1 MCAMYTSIPPQQK
14 SEKAPKRAWI
24 IVALLVISGIAV
36 VGRLVQLQIVQHEH
50 WLTVANTIQEQ
61 TVDLLPRRGT
71 IYDRNGVA
79 LAYDVKA
86 TAIAID
92 SFNMTNP
99 EAICKILSDELNRP
113 IGELEKLVYRQ
124 RYFTWI
130 DRSVDLEAAK
140 EIKKRVA
147 KADANGLIFID
158 TWKRCYP
165 QGDLASNIIGF
176 VGTDGHGLE
185 GIELAYDDELAGTS
199 AQVHVV
205 KGADG
210 RTYQTETIQEGQP
223 GDDVHLTIDSD
234 LQFICE
240 QEIDGGVT
248 RYRANTGFM
257 ILMDPNTGEILAMA
271 QDRRYDLNKFWS
283 STATQRNNLATGFLF
298 EPGSTFKAFAG
309 LAALDCGVVKPSDAF
324 NGNDGINIA
333 GHVIHNSDHESF
345 GTVTFAKT
353 IKYSINTAMIRVAQQ
368 LGEDRLYNFLADL
381 GFGRATGIE
390 LPGEVNGILRNVSKW
405 SRLALASTAI
415 GQSVGVTGVQLVR
428 AMATVANGG
437 KVLVPHIVKKVG
449 DRATEIPTV
458 LRTVAAPASAATMRS
473 LMRAVVK
480 DGTAPWADL
489 PGFEVA
495 GKTGTA
501 QKAVPGK
508 GYVDGKYT
516 SLFSGFFPADS
527 PKYLGLV
534 VLDEVKTTPVWGGYT
549 AGAIFHNAASRLV
562 LAEHVAPVASI
573 EGQQVHY
580 SASTQPSLDTR
591 VSSIAPPPAWL
602 KLP

>member
-1 MCAMYTSIPPQQK
+1 M
-14 SEKAPKRAWI
+14 RAWVVI
-24 IVALLVISGIAV
+24 ALLAIAGIAV
-36 VGRLVQLQIVQHEH
+36 VGRLVQLQIVQHDQ
-50 WLTVANTIQEQ
+50 WLTVASAIQEQ

-71 IYDRNGVA
+71 IYDRNGVP
-79 LAYDVKA
+79 LAFDVKA

-99 EAICKILSDELNRP
+99 DAICEILSDELNRP
-113 IGELEKLVYRQ
+113 IDEIDKLVYRP

-140 EIKKRVA
+140 AIERRVA
-147 KADANGLIFID
+147 EANANGLILID

-176 VGTDGHGLE
+176 VGMDGHGLE
-185 GIELAYDDELAGTS
+185 GIELAYDDELAGMS

-210 RTYQTETIQEGQP
+210 RTYHTEMLQEGEP
-223 GDDVHLTIDSD
+223 GDDVYLTIDSN

-240 QEIDGGVT
+240 EEIDSGVS
-248 RYRANTGFM
+248 RFRANTGFT
-257 ILMDPNTGEILAMA
+257 ILLDPNTGDVLAMA

-283 STATQRNNLATGFLF
+283 STAAQRNNLATGFMF

-309 LAALDCGVVKPSDAF
+309 LAALDCGVVKPSDTF

-333 GHVIHNSDHESF
+333 GHVIHNSDNESF

-353 IKYSINTAMIRVAQQ
+353 IQYSINVAMIRVAQL
-368 LGEDRLYNFLADL
+368 LGEDRLYNFLVEL
-381 GFGRATGIE
+381 GFGKTTGIE
-390 LPGEVNGILRNVSKW
+390 LPGEVNGILRNVNKW
-405 SRLALASTAI
+405 SKLALASTAI
-415 GQSVGVTGVQLVR
+415 GQSVGVTGIQLVR
-428 AMATVANGG
+428 AMAAVANGG
-437 KVLVPHIVKKVG
+437 KVLAPHIVKKVG
-449 DRATEIPTV
+449 SETTDTTTV
-458 LRTVAAPASAATMRS
+458 LHNVAASTSCDTMCS

-501 QKAVPGK
+501 QKAVPGQ

-516 SLFSGFFPADS
+516 SLFAGFFPADA

-549 AGAIFHNAASRLV
+549 AGAIFHDAASRFV
-562 LAEHVAPVASI
+562 LAEHIAPVASLQ
-573 EGQQVHY
+573 GQGEQYKVPTP
-580 SASTQPSLDTR
+580 STQAAKL
-591 VSSIAPPPAWL
+591 SSGTSPPAWL
-602 KLP
+602 QLP

>member
-1 MCAMYTSIPPQQK
+1 MCAMYTSLPKEQK
-14 SEKAPKRAWI
+14 NEKTSARGWI
-24 IVALLVISGIAV
+24 IIVLLVIGGIAV
-36 VGRLVQLQIVQHEH
+36 VGRLVQLQIVQHDH
-50 WLTVANTIQEQ
+50 WMALASTIQEQ

-99 EAICKILSDELNRP
+99 EAICQILSEELNRP
-113 IGELEKLVYRQ
+113 FGEIERLVYRP

-140 EIKKRVA
+140 EIRRRVSEA
-147 KADANGLIFID
+147 NANGLIFID

-199 AQVHVV
+199 AKIHVV

-210 RTYQTETIQEGQP
+210 RTYHTETIQAGEP
-223 GDDVHLTIDSD
+223 GDDVYLTLDSD

-240 QEIDGGVT
+240 KEIDSGVT

-257 ILMDPNTGEILAMA
+257 ILIDPNTGEVLAMA
-271 QDRRYDLNKFWS
+271 QDRRYDLNRFWA
-283 STATQRNNLATGFLF
+283 STAQQRKNLATGFLF

-309 LAALDCGVVKPSDAF
+309 LAALDCGAVVPSDTF

-353 IKYSINTAMIRVAQQ
+353 IKYSINTAMIRVAQL
-368 LGEDRLYNFLADL
+368 LGEDRLYNFLVDL
-381 GFGRATGIE
+381 GFGKATGIE
-390 LPGEVNGILRNVSKW
+390 LPGEVNGILRDVSKW
-405 SRLALASTAI
+405 SKLALASTAI

-449 DRATEIPTV
+449 DKATEIPTV
-458 LRTVAAPASAATMRS
+458 LRTVAAPASAATNCASHGSGCGGSGACLRVMVD
-473 LMRAVVK
+473 RADPMGSQRQSG
-480 DGTAPWADL
+480 DGPPWSAR
-489 PGFEVA
+489 
-495 GKTGTA
+495 
-501 QKAVPGK
+501 
-508 GYVDGKYT
+508 
-516 SLFSGFFPADS
+516 
-527 PKYLGLV
+527 
-534 VLDEVKTTPVWGGYT
+534 PV
-549 AGAIFHNAASRLV
+549 
-562 LAEHVAPVASI
+562 
-573 EGQQVHY
+573 
-580 SASTQPSLDTR
+580 
-591 VSSIAPPPAWL
+591 
-602 KLP
+602 

>member
-1 MCAMYTSIPPQQK
+1 MYTLHPTQQK
-14 SEKAPKRAWI
+14 TEKTPARAWI
-24 IVALLVISGIAV
+24 VIALLVIAGIAV
-36 VGRLVQLQIVQHEH
+36 VGRLVQLQIVQHDQ
-50 WLTVANTIQEQ
+50 WLTVASAIQEQ

-71 IYDRNGVA
+71 IYDRNSVP
-79 LAYDVKA
+79 LAFDVKA

-99 EAICKILSDELNRP
+99 DAICEILSDELHRP
-113 IGELEKLVYRQ
+113 ISEIDKLVYRA

-140 EIKKRVA
+140 AIERRVA
-147 KADANGLIFID
+147 EANANGLILID

-176 VGTDGHGLE
+176 VGMDGHGLE

-210 RTYQTETIQEGQP
+210 RTYHTETLQEGEP
-223 GDDVHLTIDSD
+223 GDDVYLTIDSN

-240 QEIDGGVT
+240 EEIDSGVS
-248 RYRANTGFM
+248 RFRANTGFM
-257 ILMDPNTGEILAMA
+257 ILLDPNTGDVLAMA
-271 QDRRYDLNKFWS
+271 QDRRYDLNKFWA
-283 STATQRNNLATGFLF
+283 STPAQRNNLATGFMF

-309 LAALDCGVVKPSDAF
+309 LAALDFGVVKPSDTF

-333 GHVIHNSDHESF
+333 GHVIHNSDNESF

-353 IKYSINTAMIRVAQQ
+353 IQYSINVAMIRVAQL
-368 LGEDRLYNFLADL
+368 LGEDKLYNFLVEL
-381 GFGRATGIE
+381 GFGKTTGIE
-390 LPGEVNGILRNVSKW
+390 LPGEVNGILRNVNKW
-405 SRLALASTAI
+405 SKLALASTAI
-415 GQSVGVTGVQLVR
+415 GQSVGVTGIQLVR
-428 AMATVANGG
+428 AMAAVANGG
-437 KVLVPHIVKKVG
+437 EVLVPHIVKQVG
-449 DRATEIPTV
+449 SETCDTPAV
-458 LRTVAAPASAATMRS
+458 LRTVAASASCDTMCS

-501 QKAVPGK
+501 QKAVPGQ

-516 SLFSGFFPADS
+516 SLFAGFFPADA

-549 AGAIFHNAASRLV
+549 AGAIFHDAASRFV
-562 LAEHVAPVASI
+562 LAEHIAPVDSLQAQR
-573 EGQQVHY
+573 EQYKVPTP
-580 SASTQPSLDTR
+580 STQAARL
-591 VSSIAPPPAWL
+591 SSAASPPAWL
-602 KLP
+602 QLP